1 MRTLRVN
8 YRSEAA
14 QDLADIHRY
23 IAGQGAQR
31 TATAYVKRIRDR
43 CKRIGM
49 APFSGVSREDLE
61 PGLRT
66 IGFERRAVI
75 AYRVLE
81 DRVQITNVFYGGRD
95 VEALYRDRREKD

>member
-1 MRTLRVN
+1 FRVS

-23 IAGQGAQR
+23 IAGQGARQ
-31 TATAYVKRIRDR
+31 TATVYVKRIRDR
-43 CKRIGM
+43 CKKIGK

-81 DRVQITNVFYGGRD
+81 DRVQITNNFFT
-95 VEALYRDRREKD
+95 ATATSRRSTATAGKR